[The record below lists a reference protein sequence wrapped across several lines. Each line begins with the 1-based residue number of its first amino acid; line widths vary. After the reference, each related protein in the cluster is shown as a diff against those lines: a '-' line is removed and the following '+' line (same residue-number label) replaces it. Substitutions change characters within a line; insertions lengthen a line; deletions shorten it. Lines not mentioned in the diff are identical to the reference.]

1 MKDGKWGG
9 TDAPRDILGAIF
21 DQDGLLFDTER
32 IYQEC
37 WLESARLQGVDMDP
51 SFPRRFCG
59 VGRRLIA
66 EMAAA
71 EHPELDIE
79 RFCNKAVEFAWGRQL
94 AGVPEKKPGLGR
106 MLEFCRAHGI
116 RTAVAS
122 SSPRNVVEHNLRA
135 AGVREFF
142 DAVATG
148 DEVENSKPAPD
159 IFLLAAQ
166 RIGVAPARCCVFED
180 AVSGIRGA
188 NAAGMKAV
196 MIPDLRQ
203 PTDEIRAMCTVCRD
217 LGEAIAALS
226 NRNQPF

>member
-1 MKDGKWGG
+1 MKDGKGGG

-148 DEVENSKPAPD
+148 DEVENFKPAPD

-166 RIGVAPARCCVFED
+166 RIGV
-180 AVSGIRGA
+180 A

>member
-1 MKDGKWGG
+1 MNDHK
-9 TDAPRDILGAIF
+9 TESSDAPEGCLGAIF

-51 SFPRRFCG
+51 SFPRRFSG
-59 VGRRLIA
+59 VGRGLIA

-79 RFCNKAVEFAWGRQL
+79 RFINKAVELAWGRQL
-94 AGVPEKKPGLGR
+94 AGVPEKKPGLVR

-135 AGVREFF
+135 ADVREYF
-142 DAVATG
+142 DAIATG

-166 RIGVAPARCCVFED
+166 RIGVTPARCCV
-180 AVSGIRGA
+180 
-188 NAAGMKAV
+188 
-196 MIPDLRQ
+196 MIPDIRQ

-217 LGEAIAALS
+217 LGEAIAALA
-226 NRNQPF
+226 

>member
-1 MKDGKWGG
+1 MKDGKGGG

-94 AGVPEKKPGLGR
+94 AGVPEKKPGLVR

-122 SSPRNVVEHNLRA
+122 SSPRSA
-135 AGVREFF
+135 
-142 DAVATG
+142 
-148 DEVENSKPAPD
+148 
-159 IFLLAAQ
+159 
-166 RIGVAPARCCVFED
+166 
-180 AVSGIRGA
+180 
-188 NAAGMKAV
+188 
-196 MIPDLRQ
+196 
-203 PTDEIRAMCTVCRD
+203 
-217 LGEAIAALS
+217 
-226 NRNQPF
+226 